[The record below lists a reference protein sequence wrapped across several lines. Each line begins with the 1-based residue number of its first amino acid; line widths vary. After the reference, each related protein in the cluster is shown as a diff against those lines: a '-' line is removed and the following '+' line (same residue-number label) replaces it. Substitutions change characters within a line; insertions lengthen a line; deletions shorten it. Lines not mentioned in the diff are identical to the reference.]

1 MKLLGIDYGLKKVG
15 VAITNDEETMA
26 FPRYVFQNDKNL
38 LAKIE
43 KVSEEDKIK
52 EVVLGKSMN
61 YKGEPNTIMSKIEE
75 FKKELEKELKMK
87 VHYEDEFLTSIE
99 ATRIQGRNEMID
111 ASAAALIL
119 KSFLEKRKSD

>member
-15 VAITNDEETMA
+15 VAITNDEETIA

-43 KVSEEDKIK
+43 KISEEDEIK
-52 EVVLGKSMN
+52 EVVLGKSLN
-61 YKGEPNTIMSKIEE
+61 YKGEPNVIMSKIEE

-87 VHYEDEFLTSIE
+87 VHYEDEFLTSVE
-99 ATRIQGRNEMID
+99 ATRIQGRNEMVD
-111 ASAAALIL
+111 ASAATLIL
-119 KSFLEKRKSD
+119 KSFLDKRKND